1 MRFRSF
7 QLLESRVTASAMMP
21 ALACGRESSAP
32 VVQIV
37 SLGCGVVMARL
48 LGDARRSVEYWVGG
62 SERDGLAGLLEEGR
76 PGRPRRLNSKQLEA
90 HRSSLAVPTAGSRPE
105 REYLGWKNARYFDF
119 AEV

>member
-90 HRSSLAVPTAGSRPE
+90 HGSSLAGAHCGKPAGAGIFGIEKR
-105 REYLGWKNARYFDF
+105 
-119 AEV
+119 